1 MSKASESD
9 GPKFG
14 PPLMK
19 WFLAEYE
26 KFSDGETSANAW
38 FRLMGFTDTDYWR
51 WVNGTNQPS
60 LAKLVQLAEK
70 MPPEYSLL
78 DVLVAAEM
86 LRPDQVGGYQPRVM
100 PAPLTIEQAIDL
112 TDLNDGDKKKLLGLI
127 KLVEIGGPVD
137 IQPERPKRRSRRS

>member
-100 PAPLTIEQAIDL
+100 PGPLTIKQALDL
-112 TDLNDGDKKKLLGLI
+112 TDWNDADKKRLLRVI
-127 KLVEIGGPVD
+127 DAMEGGEPVNLE
-137 IQPERPKRRSRRS
+137 ERPKRRPRRS